1 MELHVSGSR
10 CPYLWCLRV
19 YWTPATNSKPQTKL
33 HHPNDYHWT
42 VLMPIQRGIPIA
54 MFDNQRVQCLP
65 GKASRCQGR
74 FQWPAYTFT
83 SPVRTPVWTHCL
95 GKTME
100 KPTIRLLPQVWASC
114 KNQTSCWCLGS
125 GFRQCPE
132 EKAAQPKCF
141 VCGISNCSW
150 SQEAWVFSV
159 SQKWDMDFHGDSVSE
174 SWSYVAACIFKLS

>member
-1 MELHVSGSR
+1 MASRGFAHQQNPGEMLSRQKLEQHSQLNLCIPKKKTHMELHGFPAHDVHISGVLGSIE
-10 CPYLWCLRV
+10 LQLQIL
-19 YWTPATNSKPQTKL
+19 KPQTKL

-132 EKAAQPKCF
+132 EKAAPAKMF
-141 VCGISNCSW
+141 RL
-150 SQEAWVFSV
+150 
-159 SQKWDMDFHGDSVSE
+159 WD
-174 SWSYVAACIFKLS
+174 FKL